1 MNPLYTIGHST
12 HVWEHFVQ
20 LLELHKIGVV
30 CDVRSQPYSRF
41 TPQYNLEALSGSL
54 ARVGIR
60 YVFLGK
66 ELGARRSEPEC
77 FVNGKVDYES
87 VAATPAFKHGLER
100 LRTGIAQ
107 YRVAIM
113 CAEKDPLECH
123 RAILVA
129 HHAKKFA
136 VVLHIL
142 ADGRIETHAEAE
154 ARLLAESKLGET
166 DFFASEQQRLK
177 DAYAKRADAIAYRET
192 ADSASP

>member
-12 HVWEHFVQ
+12 HAWEHFVQ
-20 LLELHKIGVV
+20 LLQAHKIEVLG
-30 CDVRSQPYSRF
+30 DVRSQPYSRF
-41 TPQYNLEALSGSL
+41 TLQFNREALSGGL

-66 ELGARRSEPEC
+66 ELGARRAEPEC
-77 FVNGKVDYES
+77 FVNGKVEYDL
-87 VAATPAFKHGLER
+87 VASTPAFKQGLER

-123 RAILVA
+123 RTILVA
-129 HHAKKFA
+129 RHAKKFA
-136 VVLHIL
+136 EIFHIL
-142 ADGRIETHAEAE
+142 ADGTLETHALAE
-154 ARLLAESKLGET
+154 ARLLAESKLGES
-166 DFFASEQQRLK
+166 DLFASDEQRLK

-192 ADSASP
+192 TEPSSP